1 MAARS
6 DFPIREG
13 FALDANSE
21 VTTTAKD
28 LGYDLGA
35 TGTFRIVVLGA
46 TVTPPVGD
54 GDAATIQLQ
63 DADDS
68 NAVFYTVTSADLASK
83 ADANGVFIDHLRGA
97 LYDGIRNVRYVYAA
111 GANNTGTGAAVAGQK
126 VYIDRV

>member
-1 MAARS
+1 MTARS
-6 DFPIREG
+6 DYPIREG
-13 FALDANSE
+13 FHLDANSE

-28 LGYDLGA
+28 LGYDLGT

-46 TVTPPVGD
+46 TVTAPVGD
-54 GDAATIQLQ
+54 GGDATIQLQ
-63 DADDS
+63 DVDDS

-97 LYDGIRNVRYVYAA
+97 LYDGIRNVKYAYTA
-111 GANNTGTGAAVAGQK
+111 GANNTGTGAAIAGQK